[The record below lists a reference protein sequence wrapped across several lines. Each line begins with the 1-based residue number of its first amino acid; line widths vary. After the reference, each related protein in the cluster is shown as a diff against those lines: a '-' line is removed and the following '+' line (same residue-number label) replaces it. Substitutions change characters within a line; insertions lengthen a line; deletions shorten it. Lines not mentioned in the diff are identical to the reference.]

1 MKFYDNIGSFI
12 IQFINYVDIRD
23 IKKFLYNCSAKIITV
38 QDIEEEK
45 VEPYYYQQML
55 LNYLYNYIYFL
66 DNGLERLSTD
76 ALDDALFDPVQYLD
90 ISTCRLIYLHLNALC
105 QSYFTYNAPLSD
117 DKQEYEQLENEFY
130 EKYKKTV
137 KIKYIEPIECT
148 KILEFLIDNYYKNK
162 FYYYA
167 YNGKIIRL
175 KIKTKTKHNKPV
187 YYYDKKEFNIVQD
200 STKCYILDENRDL
213 KVEINKNFV
222 EGITYQ
228 LPCKDNTDEDENTK
242 KFKKVFKA
250 LFKNAMPQI
259 DFQDITE
266 AHNQIIS
273 ILKEDE
279 EDDDDEK
286 KYCKCCNPNIKK
298 PKATKLCS
306 KCKKLFNS
314 LEMLKKHTK
323 DWVSNDFIYSIAE
336 TDFKKMIYNIS
347 PTKYPEIQ
355 KLRNKRKNILNKF
368 IKKLEREI
376 EHFNKADEYKI
387 VTEKIAEIKQL
398 ILNSF
403 DC

>member
-1 MKFYDNIGSFI
+1 MKFYDNMGSFI
-12 IQFINYVDIRD
+12 IQFLAFGASRD
-23 IKKFLYNCSAKIITV
+23 IKKFLYNCSAKIITA
-38 QDIEEEK
+38 QDIEKEQTELH
-45 VEPYYYQQML
+45 YYQEML
-55 LNYLYNYIYFL
+55 LNYLHNYIYFL
-66 DNGLERLSTD
+66 DNELERLSTD
-76 ALDDALFDPVQYLD
+76 ALDDAPYEPIKYLD
-90 ISTCRLIYLHLNALC
+90 ISTYRLIYLHLNALC

-117 DKQEYEQLENEFY
+117 DK
-130 EKYKKTV
+130 EKYKKIEKKFYKKYKQIV

-148 KILEFLIDNYYKNK
+148 KILKFLIDNYYKNQ

-187 YYYDKKEFNIVQD
+187 YYYDKKEFNIVQYG
-200 STKCYILDENRDL
+200 TKYYILDEDRDL

-222 EGITYQ
+222 ESITYQ
-228 LPCKDNTDEDENTK
+228 LPCKDNTDKDEKIK
-242 KFKKVFKA
+242 KFEKDFKE
-250 LFKNAMPQI
+250 LFKNAMPQV

-279 EDDDDEK
+279 EDDDEK